1 MMRPV
6 TRVFSAND
14 RGKSDCTNDKYDL
27 NIASESDVKKLGQ
40 DRIDLGIIARDVTEI
55 TRGTLA

>member
-14 RGKSDCTNDKYDL
+14 RGKSDRTNDKYDL
-27 NIASESDVKKLGQ
+27 NTASESD
-40 DRIDLGIIARDVTEI
+40 I
-55 TRGTLA
+55 